1 MKFAAAALVSLGLSG
16 AHALVDIPAVSSVVS
31 SALSEYSIYVTHAL
45 NPTATAT
52 KTPAKATNNV
62 DILARG
68 AVSDP
73 AYWLAGISHR
83 GVAAFNSNP
92 STYTVFRNVKDYGA
106 KGMSPIKIVCK
117 DCGLILKHSQVMV

>member
-1 MKFAAAALVSLGLSG
+1 MKFATAALVSLGLSG
-16 AHALVDIPAVSSVVS
+16 AYALVDIPAVSSVVS

-45 NPTATAT
+45 DPTAAAT
-52 KTPAKATNNV
+52 STPAQATDKAN
-62 DILARG
+62 IHARG

-106 KGMSPIKIVCK
+106 KGMSPIKTVCK
-117 DCGLILKHSQVMV
+117 NCVLIINARR